1 MRKHWR
7 TVCLA
12 LAATAVSIGTVEA
25 AGGKPSFHPAAPA
38 AFHPI
43 HHPAASHRPARPNAF
58 APPIQGRAHASHKFH
73 KFAFRHG
80 RDLFDL
86 PLIPYGDFGFYG
98 GYYDPS
104 DDADAYPPYPAVYG
118 PGSAAAD
125 RVGRACRSEEV
136 TVPGSNGPV
145 RVTVTRC

>member
-38 AFHPI
+38 AFHAI
-43 HHPAASHRPARPNAF
+43 RHPAASHRPARPNAF

-73 KFAFRHG
+73 KFHKFAFRHG
-80 RDLFDL
+80 RDLFGL

-125 RVGRACRSEEV
+125 RVAGPAAPRRLPSRAP
-136 TVPGSNGPV
+136 TGPFA
-145 RVTVTRC
+145 